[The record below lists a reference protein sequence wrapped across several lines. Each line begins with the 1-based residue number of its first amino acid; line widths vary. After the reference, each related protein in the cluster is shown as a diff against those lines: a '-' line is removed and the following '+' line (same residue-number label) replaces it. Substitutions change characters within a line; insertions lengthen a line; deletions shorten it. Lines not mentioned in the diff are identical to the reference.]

1 MPFEN
6 STRKPFI
13 GNFSWYP
20 TTLATGASVP
30 TGFFSLGLEN
40 GKFRNDV
47 VDKSVKVSYKGD
59 LKSSKNSL
67 DFPFVNAF
75 RLLANPASFTKFAT
89 QNYLLLLMQLIIK
102 KLLIIEIDLTHL
114 LM

>member
-6 STRKPFI
+6 PTRKPFL
-13 GNFSWYP
+13 GNFTWYP

-30 TGFFSLGLEN
+30 TGFLSLGLEN

-47 VDKSVKVSYKGD
+47 VDKTVKVSYKGE
-59 LKSSKNSL
+59 LKSSKNSF

-75 RLLANPASFTKFAT
+75 RLLANPASFTK
-89 QNYLLLLMQLIIK
+89 
-102 KLLIIEIDLTHL
+102 
-114 LM
+114 